1 MKNRTTDLLNE
12 MQSIFGGSFG
22 SNPGSLTESHELS
35 EGPGRR
41 QGKPAMN
48 RPMPS
53 DKGKVKGKGGGRDFP
68 GRTRGKEDK
77 KSSGVGSNFDRR
89 SAGKISKLAKAA
101 ALKNKD
107 PNKQQDQEKS
117 YQRALDS
124 LRGKKSKGGASGGAE
139 TARSDRKDPE
149 KQASSGGGGKKNNPF
164 RNSNSRGKGP
174 GAPKTGKQ
182 MGEPGPMQKQDSKTG
197 CWDCSCKGG
206 TYAEGGCECTSS
218 GSGKNCPPKGT
229 VKMIKI
235 KQSYHR
241 AYNDHYH
248 AWKRKHGGPKGG
260 K

>member
-1 MKNRTTDLLNE
+1 MKKRISDLLNE
-12 MQSIFGGSFG
+12 MQGIFGGSFG
-22 SNPGSLTESHELS
+22 SDAGSLTESHELS

-53 DKGKVKGKGGGRDFP
+53 DKGKVKGKGGGRNFP
-68 GRTRGKEDK
+68 GRGKSGK
-77 KSSGVGSNFDRR
+77 KSSKASGYGS
-89 SAGKISKLAKAA
+89 AEKISRLAKAA
-101 ALKNKD
+101 SMKNKD
-107 PNKQQDQEKS
+107 PKKQADQEKR
-117 YQRALDS
+117 YKRAVDAEA
-124 LRGKKSKGGASGGAE
+124 GKKSKGGGGI
-139 TARSDRKDPE
+139 TGTSDKRDTTDRK
-149 KQASSGGGGKKNNPF
+149 ASPGGSGGKKNNPF
-164 RNSNSRGKGP
+164 RNSSSRGKGP

-197 CWDCSCKGG
+197 CWNCDCKGG
-206 TYAEGGCECTSS
+206 TYAKDGCECTSS

-248 AWKRKHGGPKGG
+248 AWKRKHGGPQGRK
-260 K
+260 